1 MVGIVTMIGFEVAK
15 FKVGDHVGV
24 DVWSCHVEVVM
35 HVIRKLNNIAPRSH
49 GPTTVCTPMEV
60 PISVDI
66 PTLW

>member
-1 MVGIVTMIGFEVAK
+1 MTGIGSQVTK

-35 HVIRKLNNIAPRSH
+35 HVIRRSNNIAPRSH

-60 PISVDI
+60 PLSVDI
-66 PTLW
+66 RTLW